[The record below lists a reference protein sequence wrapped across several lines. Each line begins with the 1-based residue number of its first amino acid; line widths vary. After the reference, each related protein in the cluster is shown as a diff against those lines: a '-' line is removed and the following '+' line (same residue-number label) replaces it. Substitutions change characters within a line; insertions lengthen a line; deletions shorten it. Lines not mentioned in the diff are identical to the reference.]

1 MFTIFW
7 RTIKDKKIF
16 ISIYCIAAVLMMFMY
31 VAMYPSI
38 QEESE
43 SFNELF
49 QNYPEEFMKAFNI
62 ETISFDKL
70 ENFLSIENY
79 SIVWPLMAMFM
90 MVSLAGY
97 SISKEIE
104 KGTAEIL
111 LAKPVSRLKIY
122 FSRYLT
128 GVIIL
133 LFFTVVSVFSAI
145 PLAEIYNIE
154 YAFDHHV
161 KIFILS
167 FLLGWAVF
175 SVSLMFSSMF
185 SEKGRT
191 YALSGGVLL
200 LMYVLNLIASL
211 KEDLENLRYV
221 SFFYYYDFNKAMIE
235 NSIDNLSI
243 YVFVGVIVICT
254 VVGAIW
260 FNKRDIA
267 V

>member
-16 ISIYCIAAVLMMFMY
+16 ISVYCIFAVLMMFMY

-38 QEESE
+38 EEKAE
-43 SFNELF
+43 DFNKLMD
-49 QNYPEEFMKAFNI
+49 NYPEGMLKAFNI
-62 ETISFDKL
+62 ETINFDKL

-79 SIVWPLMAMFM
+79 SIIWPLMAMFM

-111 LAKPVSRLKIY
+111 LAKPISRLKIY

-128 GVIIL
+128 GAAV
-133 LFFTVVSVFSAI
+133 LFAFTLVSVFSVV
-145 PLAEIYNIE
+145 PLAELYNIE

-167 FLLGWAVF
+167 FLFGWAVF
-175 SVSLMFSSMF
+175 SMSLMFSSIF

-191 YALSGGVLL
+191 YALSGGALL

-211 KEDLENLRYV
+211 KEDLENLRYA

-235 NSIDNLSI
+235 NSIEDLSV
-243 YVFVGVIVICT
+243 YVFVGVAVVCT
-254 VVGAIW
+254 IVGAIW

>member
-1 MFTIFW
+1 MLTIFW

-16 ISIYCIAAVLMMFMY
+16 ISVYCLFAILMMFMY

-38 QEESE
+38 RDEAEN
-43 SFNELF
+43 FDELM
-49 QNYPEEFMKAFNI
+49 QSYPEEFFKAFNI
-62 ETISFDKL
+62 ETISFDRV

-97 SISKEIE
+97 SIAKEIE

-122 FSRYLT
+122 FTRYLT
-128 GVIIL
+128 GTIIL
-133 LFFTVVSVFSAI
+133 LLFTLVSVFSVI
-145 PLAEIYNIE
+145 PLAEIYNVD
-154 YAFDHHV
+154 YALDHHV
-161 KIFILS
+161 KIFVLS
-167 FLLGWAVF
+167 FLLGLAVF

-185 SEKGRT
+185 SEKGKA
-191 YALSGGVLL
+191 YAVSGGLLL
-200 LMYVLNLIASL
+200 LMYVLNLVASL
-211 KEDLENLRYV
+211 KEDLENLKYA
-221 SFFYYYDFNKAMIE
+221 SFFYYYDFNKALIE

-243 YVFVGVIVICT
+243 YVFLGVIVVCT
-254 VVGAIW
+254 TIGAIW